1 MIKTKTKTTEL
12 EKRIIAFSEIGR
24 LLNRYFSNIDNEWTE
39 ELRLKINEASNKN
52 PWFTKENIDLSL
64 KYWSEE
70 LTTKKLKSWLSSYK
84 LSDDKPNTIA
94 VIMAGNLPLVGFHDL
109 LCVLIS
115 GQKLAI
121 KFSNND
127 DVLMRFLIKYLIFKN
142 VNFKDYI
149 IINDSIIKNFDK
161 VIATGSNNTSRYFDF
176 YFRNKPSI
184 LRKNRFSV
192 AILSGKES
200 KIELEEL
207 SNDIF
212 TFFGLGCRNVS
223 KIYFPIN
230 YNFDVFFK
238 SMYKWKNIIYNHK
251 YANNYNYNRTIN
263 LIDKNVFLEN
273 GFLILKE
280 SEENHSPISVLLYE
294 YYKNIKDLRKK
305 IKLIEKDLQ
314 CIVSSNF
321 YKNEVEFGETQN
333 PKLSDYADNI
343 DTIDFLLIK

>member
-1 MIKTKTKTTEL
+1 
-12 EKRIIAFSEIGR
+12 
-24 LLNRYFSNIDNEWTE
+24 
-39 ELRLKINEASNKN
+39 
-52 PWFTKENIDLSL
+52 
-64 KYWSEE
+64 
-70 LTTKKLKSWLSSYK
+70 
-84 LSDDKPNTIA
+84 
-94 VIMAGNLPLVGFHDL
+94 MAGNLPLVGFHDL
-109 LCVLIS
+109 LCVLIT

-127 DVLMRFLIKYLIFKN
+127 DVLMRFMIKYLIFKN
-142 VNFKDYI
+142 ANFKDHI
-149 IINDSIIKNFDK
+149 VINDSIIKDFDK

-184 LRKNRFSV
+184 IRKNRFSV

-200 KIELEEL
+200 KIELEKL

-238 SMYKWKNIIYNHK
+238 SMYKWENIIYNHK
-251 YANNYNYNRTIN
+251 YASNYNYNRTIN
-263 LIDKNVFLEN
+263 LIDKNAFLEN

-280 SEENHSPISVLLYE
+280 SKENHSPISVLLYE

-305 IKLIEKDLQ
+305 IELIEKDLQ